1 MRNWG
6 EHKNNTSSVKGI
18 FLNRFKERYKN
29 LTVQLKSKERIWLI
43 FNLTLISFLKQ
54 LYSLFLHTCLCVCV
68 CIFPCLKKVKHLTK
82 GSRGVQE
89 MCCCSRSMRHL
100 VQGLEPLANPEARG
114 EHHPWLTELPAQAV
128 STSRVA
134 EDACW
139 PTLATERKV
148 LCPATRRTEEGGQDE
163 EFKYSSGEGR
173 GTTSEMGGG

>member
-29 LTVQLKSKERIWLI
+29 LTVQLKSKERIWFI

-68 CIFPCLKKVKHLTK
+68 CIFPCLRKVKHLTK

-100 VQGLEPLANPEARG
+100 AQGLDAVPAALGYPWGKRRASPPADGAASPGSQHEPSSQRCV
-114 EHHPWLTELPAQAV
+114 LTHASHRA
-128 STSRVA
+128 
-134 EDACW
+134 
-139 PTLATERKV
+139 
-148 LCPATRRTEEGGQDE
+148 
-163 EFKYSSGEGR
+163 
-173 GTTSEMGGG
+173 